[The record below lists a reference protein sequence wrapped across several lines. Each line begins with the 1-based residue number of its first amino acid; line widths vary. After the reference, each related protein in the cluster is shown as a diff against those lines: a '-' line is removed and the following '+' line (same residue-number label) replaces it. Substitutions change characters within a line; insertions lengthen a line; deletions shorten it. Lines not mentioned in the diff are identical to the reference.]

1 MHLFHRTLRCRAPRL
16 RAAAVLIGLAWASF
30 AHADDAVT
38 RPSWSLRGFGSAGV
52 AYTDFSDADYNSSI
66 LKGNGVGHSGRWSPN
81 VDSRLGAQLS
91 VKASAQW
98 SAVLQVISEQRLD
111 STYRP
116 AVEWANVKYQATPDL
131 SIRAGRIALP
141 IFLAADYRKIGYTF
155 PWARTP
161 VEVYGAIPFSN
172 SDGVDASYR
181 FNFGNVKN
189 TTQVFIGRT
198 DLKLAED
205 ARIEARKLAGF
216 SNTVEMG
223 AFTGRVSALTT
234 DLSFDVMRQFFDSLR
249 AFNAQGAALAELYAV
264 DHKRANAISV
274 GINYDPGNWYV
285 MAEVGRM
292 KTRSFLG
299 DTTGV
304 YTSAG
309 YRFGDFTPYVG
320 YARVRS
326 NSSTT
331 EPGMN
336 LAGMTPQRAA
346 AGAGLNAYLSWLL
359 TTVPVQ
365 RTISAGTR
373 WDFMTDVALK
383 VQVDRVT
390 PQGGSRGTFT
400 NVQPGFVPGR
410 AVTVTSAVL
419 DFVF

>member
-1 MHLFHRTLRCRAPRL
+1 MHLHHRTKRCRAPRL
-16 RAAAVLIGLAWASF
+16 RAAAVLTGLAWAPF
-30 AHADDAVT
+30 VLADDAVT
-38 RPSWSLRGFGSAGV
+38 RSSWSLRGFGSAGV
-52 AYTDFSDADYNSSI
+52 AYADFADADFNASI
-66 LKGNGVGHSGRWSPN
+66 LKGNGVGHSGRWSAN

-91 VKASAQW
+91 VKANSQW

-111 STYRP
+111 SNYRP
-116 AVEWANVKYQATPDL
+116 SVEWANVKYQATPDL

-141 IFLAADYRKIGYTF
+141 IFLAADYRKIGYTY
-155 PWARTP
+155 PWVRTP

-181 FNFGNVKN
+181 FNFGSVKN
-189 TTQVFIGRT
+189 TTQVFVGRT
-198 DLKLAED
+198 DLKLPGG

-216 SNTVEMG
+216 SDTVEVG
-223 AFTGRVSALTT
+223 ALTGRVSMLTT
-234 DLSFDVMRQFFDSLR
+234 DLTFDVLRTFFDSLA
-249 AFNAQGAALAELYAV
+249 AFNARGAALAELYAV
-264 DHKRANAISV
+264 DHKRANAFSA

-285 MAEVGRM
+285 MAEAGRM

-304 YTSAG
+304 YASAG
-309 YRFGDFTPYVG
+309 YRLGDFTPYLG

-331 EPGMN
+331 EPGID
-336 LAGMTPQRAA
+336 LAGMAPQAAA
-346 AGAGLNAYLSWLL
+346 AGAALNDYLSWLL

-365 RTISAGTR
+365 RTVSVGTR

-383 VQVDRVT
+383 VQFDRIT

-400 NVQPGFVPGR
+400 NVQPGFVSGR
-410 AVTVTSAVL
+410 SVSVASAVL

>member
-1 MHLFHRTLRCRAPRL
+1 M
-16 RAAAVLIGLAWASF
+16 LIGLALTSLV
-30 AHADDAVT
+30 HADDAVT

-52 AYTDFSDADYNSSI
+52 AYTDFTEADFNASI

-91 VKASAQW
+91 VKANARW

-116 AVEWANVKYQATPDL
+116 TVEWANVKYQATPDL

-141 IFLAADYRKIGYTF
+141 IFLAADYRKIGYTY
-155 PWARTP
+155 PWVRTP

-172 SDGVDASYR
+172 SDGVDASFR
-181 FNFGNVKN
+181 FNYGSVKN
-189 TTQVFIGRT
+189 TTQVFFGRT
-198 DLKLAED
+198 DLKLAEG
-205 ARIEARKLAGF
+205 ARIEARQLAGF
-216 SNTVEMG
+216 SNTVEVG

-234 DLSFDVMRQFFDSLR
+234 DLTIDIVRPFFDQLR
-249 AFNAQGAALAELYAV
+249 AFSPQGAVLAEMYAV
-264 DHKRANAISV
+264 DHKRANAISA

-299 DTTGV
+299 DTSGV

-309 YRFGDFTPYVG
+309 YRLGDFTPYVG

-326 NSSTT
+326 NSSTI
-331 EPGMN
+331 EAGMN
-336 LAGMTPQRAA
+336 LAGMTPQQAA
-346 AGAGLNAYLSWLL
+346 AGAGLNAYLSWLM
-359 TTVPVQ
+359 TTIPVQ

-373 WDFMTDVALK
+373 WDFVADVALK

-390 PQGGSRGTFT
+390 PQGGSRGTFI
-400 NVQPGFVPGR
+400 NVQPGFVSGR
-410 AVTVTSAVL
+410 GVTVASAVL